1 MGHSP
6 IYGDKMTKITL
17 HLEGEAYSDI
27 ISIADK
33 FTAITQDRLAQIERL
48 IEQNSELLEHIAE
61 VLADLEKVKE
71 ALDDAEE

>member
-1 MGHSP
+1 
-6 IYGDKMTKITL
+6 MTKITL

-33 FTAITQDRLAQIERL
+33 FTAITQDRLAHIERL

-61 VLADLEKVKE
+61 VLADLEKAKE

>member
-1 MGHSP
+1 
-6 IYGDKMTKITL
+6 MTKITL
-17 HLEGEAYSDI
+17 HLEGEAYSDV

-33 FTAITQDRLAQIERL
+33 FTAITQDRLSHIERL